1 MISSK
6 ITFLTVV
13 AACYIATCSAQIA
26 VLTPCQNVTL
36 EQNFYL
42 SSYAGKWYEYQRYF
56 TFFQFGGKCVT
67 AYYTP
72 NGTDTITVRNYL
84 VKENTGEVNI
94 ILGSATLVSEV
105 GEGELSLDF
114 PSVGQVDQDYWVLG
128 TDYNSFSVVW
138 SCSNSGSNQS
148 LQLAWLLTRDRVPSS
163 ETLALAQEVI
173 DRNGLVDSFLI
184 TNHDSCPEDPY
195 P

>member
-13 AACYIATCSAQIA
+13 AACFIATCSAQIA
-26 VLTPCQNVTL
+26 VLSPCQNVTL
-36 EQNFYL
+36 EQNFDL
-42 SSYAGKWYEYQRYF
+42 SSYAGKWFEYQRYF

-114 PSVGQVDQDYWVLG
+114 PSVGQGKRAILMKAMYSIF
-128 TDYNSFSVVW
+128 NSF
-138 SCSNSGSNQS
+138 CSGSRLLGVGNR
-148 LQLAWLLTRDRVPSS
+148 LQELLGR
-163 ETLALAQEVI
+163 
-173 DRNGLVDSFLI
+173 LVMLQQWQ
-184 TNHDSCPEDPY
+184 
-195 P
+195 